1 MTRANFQRA
10 AALVPAADRSAA
22 DAVARA
28 AGVSCKALAPVAGT
42 PMILRVLNALQS
54 CERVDSC
61 LLCGPSQAAVAE
73 CPPLQQY
80 IQQHDVAW
88 LPPEE
93 NLGDSVRAGLEKIGA
108 APLILVTTA
117 DHALLDGAILDW
129 FLERAAAA
137 ADAAV
142 CVGVVR
148 YDLVQAEFPQS
159 RRTVL
164 RFADGDYCGCNLYA
178 IAGVRSRE
186 VVAAWSRVEKHRKN
200 PLRMAREL
208 LGAVALAKYA
218 CGRLSRAQVC
228 RALLKKTGVAADFIE
243 LPYPRA
249 AVDVDTPAD
258 LQLAERLLS
267 AQ

>member
-1 MTRANFQRA
+1 MTRKNFQRA
-10 AALVPAADRSAA
+10 VALVPAADRSAA

-42 PMILRVLNALQS
+42 PMIMRVLDALQS

-61 LLCGPSQAAVAE
+61 LLCGPSQAAVAA
-73 CPPLQQY
+73 CPPLQRH
-80 IQQHDVAW
+80 IQQYDVAW

-108 APLILVTTA
+108 APLILITTA
-117 DHALLDGAILDW
+117 DHALLDGAMLDR

-137 ADAAV
+137 AAAV
-142 CVGVVR
+142 CVGVAR
-148 YDLVQAEFPQS
+148 HDLVQAEFPRS

-178 IAGVRSRE
+178 IAGVRSRD
-186 VVAAWSRVEKHRKN
+186 VVSAWSRVEKHRKN

-208 LGAVALAKYA
+208 LGAVALARYS
-218 CGRLSRAQVC
+218 CGRLSRAQAC
-228 RALLKKTGVAADFIE
+228 RALLKKTGVMADFIE

-249 AVDVDTPAD
+249 ALDVDTPAD
-258 LQLAERLLS
+258 LQLAEQLLS
-267 AQ
+267 AK